1 MLENYPQ
8 YIQYTSYFVLF
19 LIAQSFSIWG
29 QYVTL
34 PFKSLTYWEAIK
46 MALPYAWVNW
56 FFMTFA
62 INIGHSN
69 DLVTPTQNIFLL
81 IILQFSLI
89 LIMNYFYLKQTITRS
104 DIIAFLILLIGYFI
118 SFYHIV
124 SNMFGLP
131 VPAHSSHG
139 EKNVKKKNKKNK
151 KEKKV
156 RFFDEDSEIA

>member
-1 MLENYPQ
+1 MLTNYPR
-8 YIQYTSYFVLF
+8 YIQYSIYFLLF

-34 PFKSLTYWEAIK
+34 PFKSLSYWDSIK

-81 IILQFSLI
+81 IILQFCLI
-89 LIMNYFYLKQTITRS
+89 LIMNYFYLKQHITRS
-104 DIIAFLILLIGYFI
+104 DIIAFAILIVGYFI

-124 SNMFGLP
+124 SNMFGIPIPL
-131 VPAHSSHG
+131 HSSHG
-139 EKNVKKKNKKNK
+139 EKNVKNKKKNKKNK
-151 KEKKV
+151 KV
-156 RFFDEDSEIA
+156 RFFFEDSEIA

>member
-46 MALPYAWVNW
+46 MALPYAWVTW

-89 LIMNYFYLKQTITRS
+89 LIMNYVGRGFPKCRLYLTTFQVIWREGV
-104 DIIAFLILLIGYFI
+104 I
-118 SFYHIV
+118 
-124 SNMFGLP
+124 
-131 VPAHSSHG
+131 
-139 EKNVKKKNKKNK
+139 
-151 KEKKV
+151 
-156 RFFDEDSEIA
+156 